1 MAAEGSGLN
10 APAAAVTRL
19 VVPDGAHLA
28 AYDAALARGYLPA
41 SNRGAELAA
50 EHRRLIAE
58 DPAGLLARM
67 HDPDGRGPVVVTPDG
82 SQHRRIP
89 STQRWMFDGPGG
101 DEPGGFVGS
110 ISLRW
115 NFSHAPLPPH
125 VLGHIGYSVV
135 PWAQRRGH
143 ATRALGLMLAIAR
156 EQGFERVEITTDLD
170 NAASQKVILAN
181 GGVLVGEFDKG
192 PAWLHSQ
199 GLRFVVE
206 LGSAH
211 GA

>member
-143 ATRALGLMLAIAR
+143 ATLLVAFEVRAR
-156 EQGFERVEITTDLD
+156 ESGCSAAYLETFSFQAPEFYRRQGWQAVH
-170 NAASQKVILAN
+170 AN
-181 GGVLVGEFDKG
+181 RCF
-192 PAWLHSQ
+192 P
-199 GLRFVVE
+199 
-206 LGSAH
+206 H
-211 GA
+211 GIVKWTMEKAL